1 MLRAIDEKSA
11 DWSGDTDGI
20 TLNGTTGYHMP
31 GRNGNYVY
39 ADYFYKHGYRIMHF
53 MRHRYLMLY
62 RIENTTAY
70 VDAIYHQLSQIFRK
84 TA

>member
-39 ADYFYKHGYRIMHF
+39 ADYFYVEA
-53 MRHRYLMLY
+53 ML
-62 RIENTTAY
+62 
-70 VDAIYHQLSQIFRK
+70 QLQGKGVFVW
-84 TA
+84 

>member
-39 ADYFYKHGYRIMHF
+39 ADYFYVEA
-53 MRHRYLMLY
+53 MLKLQGKG
-62 RIENTTAY
+62 
-70 VDAIYHQLSQIFRK
+70 VFVW
-84 TA
+84 